1 MHVLWETDRW
11 LQKYCVSNN
20 EKNLGKDDVNKGTID
35 LDSKAVAADA
45 GGGVP
50 ELEEDT
56 ETDRFHSTLKSSLW

>member
-20 EKNLGKDDVNKGTID
+20 ENADLGKDDVNKGTID
-35 LDSKAVAADA
+35 LDSKAAAA
-45 GGGVP
+45 GGVP

-56 ETDRFHSTLKSSLW
+56 ETDRFQSTLKSSLW

>member
-11 LQKYCVSNN
+11 LQKYCVSKN

-45 GGGVP
+45 GGVP